1 MKDSIEVGILFLIF
15 AKLPKLQS
23 LSESDEADVN
33 EIPDE
38 LEHDD
43 GRIQTARR
51 RDGAEPHGDGQAAE
65 RGDQEVDSGGHRRG
79 GEHGGEAG
87 AAQAG
92 QRGQG
97 EGPRGEEERDPRPE
111 EVLPDQ
117 RARARA
123 AAATRRVRG

>member
-65 RGDQEVDSGGHRRG
+65 RGDQEVECCVVLHRFHNRLYNQK
-79 GEHGGEAG
+79 A
-87 AAQAG
+87 
-92 QRGQG
+92 
-97 EGPRGEEERDPRPE
+97 PT
-111 EVLPDQ
+111 
-117 RARARA
+117 RALLLLVES
-123 AAATRRVRG
+123 TY